1 MVIKMIKLIEEQNES
16 LYIIQ
21 KKLNL
26 GMYTLYRYAKRQRDI
41 KNMPFNMLYKLSNYF
56 GIDMNTLYI
65 KMCEYEAKKGV
76 K

>member
-1 MVIKMIKLIEEQNES
+1 MIKLIEEQKES

-26 GMYTLYRYAKRQRDI
+26 GMYTLYRYAKGQRRI
-41 KNMPFNMLYKLSNYF
+41 ENMPVKLLRRLSKCF
-56 GIDMNTLYI
+56 GMDVDTLYQ
-65 KMCEYEAKKGV
+65 KMCEYQAKMGV